1 VVRFVHTS
9 DWQLGMRRHF
19 LSDEAQ
25 PRFTVDRINAIST
38 IARVASEHRC
48 QFAVVAGDVF
58 EDNAIDRQTIARALD
73 AMAATHLPFYLLP
86 GNHDP
91 LNEAS
96 IYQSKTF
103 LEHKPANVTVLQ
115 AGAPLV
121 VAPGVEIVAAPWTSK
136 HPVHDLVG
144 EAIRELAPTDNALR
158 ILVGHGTTARM
169 GADNPAVIDLPLVER
184 AFADRVIHYLA
195 LGDRHSRTQ
204 AGSSE
209 RAWYSGAPEP
219 TDYDELDPR
228 KVLVVDLQSD
238 RCGVEPVPVARWR
251 FIEKRFDLNGR
262 SDLDTLGDWLDELPD
277 KSTTILKLSF
287 QGTLHLMDRLRL
299 DVILDRARALVGA
312 VELWERQTELA
323 VITDETDF
331 GDLGLTGFAD
341 ATLRELQAVAT
352 TPGPAGETANDALAL
367 LFRLAGGV
375 A

>member
-1 VVRFVHTS
+1 
-9 DWQLGMRRHF
+9 M
-19 LSDEAQ
+19 
-25 PRFTVDRINAIST
+25 
-38 IARVASEHRC
+38 
-48 QFAVVAGDVF
+48 
-58 EDNAIDRQTIARALD
+58 
-73 AMAATHLPFYLLP
+73 
-86 GNHDP
+86 
-91 LNEAS
+91 
-96 IYQSKTF
+96 
-103 LEHKPANVTVLQ
+103 
-115 AGAPLV
+115 
-121 VAPGVEIVAAPWTSK
+121 
-136 HPVHDLVG
+136 
-144 EAIRELAPTDNALR
+144 
-158 ILVGHGTTARM
+158 
-169 GADNPAVIDLPLVER
+169 
-184 AFADRVIHYLA
+184 
-195 LGDRHSRTQ
+195 
-204 AGSSE
+204 
-209 RAWYSGAPEP
+209 
-219 TDYDELDPR
+219 
-228 KVLVVDLQSD
+228 LVVDLQSD